1 MEISK
6 LNVTTGTTAATTAA
20 DAAQR
25 DADAS
30 TPALES
36 STTLLRAA
44 IQDELLNFESNHGA
58 SEEERRS
65 LFRCAA
71 ALFVASEDFI
81 LLLMLCV
88 QAQCRVALSMRTAG
102 AREPVLLCSRPH
114 R

>member
-6 LNVTTGTTAATTAA
+6 LNVTTGTTAETTAA

-25 DADAS
+25 DADTS

-71 ALFVASEDFI
+71 AFVASEDFI